1 MEGGSSGYYYPA
13 NWNIVKDW
21 RGELPFSPISLQYY
35 TGQCWNF
42 SIQECARDIAYLEKH
57 PLKEDISASEKRNLL
72 LIRSALR
79 HSSKATFGGKYTKL
93 DIKRTE
99 INLASLGFWLKGRRT
114 WLA

>member
-42 SIQECARDIAYLEKH
+42 SIQECVRDIAYLEKH
-57 PLKEDISASEKRNLL
+57 PLKEDISASVTTQLFKSNNQYSNAKSQ
-72 LIRSALR
+72 ISNV
-79 HSSKATFGGKYTKL
+79 
-93 DIKRTE
+93 I
-99 INLASLGFWLKGRRT
+99 
-114 WLA
+114 